1 MPLRLLGKVLAECAH
16 FNAPPLSHPFL
27 PNSSRMTFSVYFT
40 LYKLILAIKS
50 VEFLDVAV
58 IRTFVQA
65 VN

>member
-1 MPLRLLGKVLAECAH
+1 
-16 FNAPPLSHPFL
+16 
-27 PNSSRMTFSVYFT
+27 MTFSVYFT